1 MATSRALTLWLP
13 VVLWAALIFALSSVP
28 SLSETHAPH
37 AEGCVPGAQ
46 SGVDVWWDTLIEG
59 GAEFTQS
66 IEAAINPADAVVVA

>member
-1 MATSRALTLWLP
+1 MASTTDSLAKTTRPTAFLSYARGDQKYAERLAT
-13 VVLWAALIFALSSVP
+13 VL
-28 SLSETHAPH
+28 
-37 AEGCVPGAQ
+37 AQ